1 MRVDRV
7 KYRLIC
13 AVSGAALLTL
23 AACGEKK
30 AAAPAPGPAQVGVV
44 TVQPQ
49 SVAVNTE
56 LPGRTASYRVAEVR
70 ARVDGIVL
78 KRNFVE
84 GSDVKEGQVLYQIDP
99 APYQAALASAQA
111 TLTKAQASLVSSRA
125 QAGRYK
131 TLVAANAVSKQSY
144 DDAVATQGQGQAD
157 VAAGQAAVKT
167 AQINLGYTTV
177 RSPITG
183 RIGKSAVTEGAYV
196 QSSAATLLATVQ
208 QIMPLYVDLTQSSDA
223 LLRMRRNLASGAL
236 QSAGQNAAKVQLVL
250 EDGTVL
256 PDEGRLAFTD
266 VSVDPS
272 TGTTTVRVVFP
283 NAQRTL
289 LPGMFVRARIQE
301 AVNDRAML
309 VPMQGITRDQKG
321 APTAYVVDADNKVLL
336 RNLTTTQTMGN
347 KWVVTA
353 GLNPGDR
360 VIVEGTQK
368 AKPGQTVAPVAANLP
383 TASDT
388 SGDTSGASGGNAGT
402 TTTAASASAAAPA
415 ASGTAASP
423 AVGASSTLQ

>member
-13 AVSGAALLTL
+13 AVSGAALLAL

-30 AAAPAPGPAQVGVV
+30 QAAGPAPGPVQVGVV

-56 LPGRTASYRVAEVR
+56 LPGRTTSYRVAEVR

-84 GSDVKEGQVLYQIDP
+84 GSDVKAGQVLYQIDP
-99 APYQAALASAQA
+99 APYQAALASARA
-111 TLTKAQASLVSSRA
+111 TLAKAQASLVSSRA

-157 VAAGQAAVKT
+157 VAAGQAAVRT
-167 AQINLGYTTV
+167 AEINLGYTNV
-177 RSPITG
+177 RAPISG
-183 RIGKSAVTEGAYV
+183 RIGRSSVTEGAYV
-196 QSSAATLLATVQ
+196 QASAATLLATVQ
-208 QIMPLYVDLTQSSDA
+208 QIAPLYVDLTQSSNA
-223 LLRMRRNLASGAL
+223 LLRMRRNLASGSL
-236 QSAGQNAAKVQLVL
+236 QSAGANATKVQLVL
-250 EDGTVL
+250 DDGTVM
-256 PDEGRLAFTD
+256 PDTGRLEFTD
-266 VSVDPS
+266 VTVDQS
-272 TGTTTVRVVFP
+272 TGTTTVRAVFP
-283 NAQRTL
+283 NTQHNL
-289 LPGMFVRARIQE
+289 LPGMFVRARVQE
-301 AVNDRAML
+301 ATNDRALL
-309 VPMQGITRDQKG
+309 VPMQGVTRDQKG
-321 APTAYVVDADNKVLL
+321 MPTAMVVGADNKVAL
-336 RNLTTTQTMGN
+336 RDLTTTQTLGD

-368 AKPGQTVAPVAANLP
+368 AKPGQVVSPVAANLP
-383 TASDT
+383 APSNVSADS
-388 SGDTSGASGGNAGT
+388 SGADGGKDGAAAMANSGSASGAS
-402 TTTAASASAAAPA
+402 AA
-415 ASGTAASP
+415 P

>member
-13 AVSGAALLTL
+13 AVSGAALLAL

-30 AAAPAPGPAQVGVV
+30 QAAPPPGPVQVGVV

-49 SVAVNTE
+49 SVAVDTE
-56 LPGRTASYRVAEVR
+56 LPGRTTPYRVAEVR

-99 APYQAALASAQA
+99 APYQAALMSAQA
-111 TLTKAQASLVSSRA
+111 TLAKAQASLTSSRA

-157 VAAGQAAVKT
+157 VAAGQAAVRT
-167 AQINLGYTTV
+167 AEINLGYTTV
-177 RSPITG
+177 RSPIAG
-183 RIGKSAVTEGAYV
+183 RIGKASVTEGAYV

-208 QIMPLYVDLTQSSDA
+208 QIAPLYVDLTQSSNA
-223 LLRMRRNLASGAL
+223 LLRMRRNLAAGSL
-236 QSAGQNAAKVQLVL
+236 QSAGANATKVALVL
-250 EDGTVL
+250 DDGTVM
-256 PDEGRLAFTD
+256 PDTGHLEFTD
-266 VSVDPS
+266 VTVDQN
-272 TGTTTVRVVFP
+272 TGTTTVRAVFP
-283 NAQRTL
+283 NAQRNL
-289 LPGMFVRARIQE
+289 LPGMFVRARVQE
-301 AVNDRAML
+301 ATNDRALL
-309 VPMQGITRDQKG
+309 VPMQGVTRDQKG
-321 APTAYVVDADNKVLL
+321 IPTAMVVGADNKVEL
-336 RNLTTTQTMGN
+336 RNLTTTQTIGS

-368 AKPGQTVAPVAANLP
+368 AKPGQTVSPVAANLP
-383 TASDT
+383 APSSVSAD
-388 SGDTSGASGGNAGT
+388 SSGADGGKDGAT
-402 TTTAASASAAAPA
+402 TMAASAVAGASAA
-415 ASGTAASP
+415 P